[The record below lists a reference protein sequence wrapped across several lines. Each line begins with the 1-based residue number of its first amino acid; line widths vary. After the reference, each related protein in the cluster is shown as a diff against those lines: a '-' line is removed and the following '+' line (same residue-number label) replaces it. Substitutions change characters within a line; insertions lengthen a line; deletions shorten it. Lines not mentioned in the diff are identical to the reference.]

1 MAYRGALLAYSL
13 VFLCALSVVG
23 DADVSTPV
31 RSSFLEDPGYFE
43 TEDSIIVEGCVSVTY
58 QLHLRYI
65 ARTPGYEPE
74 TIVFSQQGGAGDRK
88 LLSTRYF
95 SGSVTFR

>member
-1 MAYRGALLAYSL
+1 MGLMPSRCVRFWADGMAYRGALLAYSL

-43 TEDSIIVEGCVSVTY
+43 TEDSIIVEGSDSESAAY
-58 QLHLRYI
+58 
-65 ARTPGYEPE
+65 
-74 TIVFSQQGGAGDRK
+74 
-88 LLSTRYF
+88 
-95 SGSVTFR
+95 